1 MPENKKNLRVV
12 FMGTPEFSAT
22 ILTALI
28 DDGYGIVGVFTQSD
42 KKVGRKQILEKSP
55 VRIVAEKNGI
65 PVFTPAKLH
74 AEAVEELRSLK
85 PDLIILVA
93 YGKILPQA
101 VLDLPRLGAINIHPS
116 LLPKFRGPSPI
127 QNALLAGEKITGTTI
142 MLMDAGIDTGDILR
156 QKEIAINPD
165 ETYVELAE
173 KLSGFSAELLLE
185 TLDGFLAGKI
195 VPQKQDGTSASY
207 CKLIKKTDG
216 QIDWEDTAKNIYN
229 KYRAF
234 AAWPGIFTS
243 WNADGQAKR
252 IQLKKITLIGDDPAD
267 RRQPGEIFRQ
277 DNSIHVRTADGA
289 IGLAEIQLEG
299 KPAVKAVDFI
309 NGYKNF
315 IGSKLN

>member
-1 MPENKKNLRVV
+1 MTEDKKNLRVV
-12 FMGTPEFSAT
+12 FMGTPEFSAE
-22 ILTALI
+22 ILAALI
-28 DDGYGIVGVFTQSD
+28 AGGYGIVGVFTQSD
-42 KKVGRKQILEKSP
+42 KKVGRKRILEKSP
-55 VRIVAEKNGI
+55 VRVAAEKNGI

-127 QNALLAGEKITGTTI
+127 QNALLNGEKMTGTTI

-156 QKEIAINPD
+156 QKEIAIGPD
-165 ETYVELAE
+165 ETYVGLAG
-173 KLSGFSAELLLE
+173 KLAGFSAGLLLE

-195 VPQKQDGTSASY
+195 VPQKQDGASASY
-207 CKLIKKTDG
+207 CRLIGKDDG
-216 QIDWEDTAKNIYN
+216 RIDWNGSAENIYD

-234 AAWPGIFTS
+234 ASWPGVFTY
-243 WNADGQAKR
+243 WETDGQSKR
-252 IQLKKITLIGDDPAD
+252 LKLNRLSLAAGDSTALRSGTVFQRDGAVCV
-267 RRQPGEIFRQ
+267 Q
-277 DNSIHVRTADGA
+277 TADGA
-289 IGLAEIQLEG
+289 VKLEEIQLEG
-299 KPAVKAVDFI
+299 KPPVSAGDFI

-315 IGSKLN
+315 IGSRLN